1 MKNVLLYF
9 GANPE
14 KKDNV
19 CKILEDLHLTP
30 IVVSDEENS
39 QQVGYLM
46 KLADFTKQSEKGERI
61 PMDLMVFEDVDDD
74 TIREFTKFSK
84 LLHCEMPQKA
94 MLTEHNKN
102 WKLCDL
108 LQEIEK
114 EHAYFTYV
122 EKIHTMLNES
132 QHLLIDDY
140 TKDSWKAYETAF
152 YAAYDAIQKQ
162 CSMDEIKAVYERFC
176 KVKEGLKKA

>member
-46 KLADFTKQSEKGERI
+46 KLADFTKQSEKGERFCFHR
-61 PMDLMVFEDVDDD
+61 LF
-74 TIREFTKFSK
+74 
-84 LLHCEMPQKA
+84 LLHRP
-94 MLTEHNKN
+94 
-102 WKLCDL
+102 
-108 LQEIEK
+108 I
-114 EHAYFTYV
+114 
-122 EKIHTMLNES
+122 
-132 QHLLIDDY
+132 IDM
-140 TKDSWKAYETAF
+140 S
-152 YAAYDAIQKQ
+152 IV
-162 CSMDEIKAVYERFC
+162 IKRI
-176 KVKEGLKKA
+176 